1 MSVDNDGSKPDLP
14 GAAQEPVKM
23 KLPEIKKPEPVYPI
37 VFEKCPHCGSTRK
50 LGIEAIQLL
59 KDQLLLHKDSFPG
72 GMMLQVPMLDQNHPP
87 KVMSSVVKFK
97 VLSIFYDVCECGT
110 MYCTKF
116 EITDGAI
123 MQQAPPM
130 GPGPGM
136 KRPGVF
142 GKG

>member
-1 MSVDNDGSKPDLP
+1 MPESNDGSKPDLP
-14 GAAQEPVKM
+14 GSDKEPVY
-23 KLPEIKKPEPVYPI
+23 KLPGELKKDDPVYPI
-37 VFEKCPHCGSTRK
+37 VFEKCPHCGSTRR
-50 LGIEAIQLL
+50 LGIEAIQYL
-59 KDQLLLHKDSFPG
+59 KDQLLLHKDSFSG
-72 GMMLQVPMLDQNHPP
+72 GMMLQVPMIDQNHPP
-87 KVMSSVVKFK
+87 KVVSSVVKFK

-123 MQQAPPM
+123 MQQASPM
-130 GPGPGM
+130 GPGPGL